1 MTLTAVEKVQQS
13 LYNIWTGASSSTE
26 FEMGEQATTST
37 SNSDG
42 PFDDPQKNQVWRV
55 LASQMMAS
63 YDELADVDML
73 EPDPTNRKAALKHSR
88 LAPFWIAS
96 EQKELTGLWSRD
108 CFKRWKRG
116 DLLKSDRVFGS
127 RFHYH
132 IKRDPKTGLITNCKV
147 CRVVQGNTMKAGEDF
162 EDAFSPVP
170 HATAGRII
178 ISLAAANDWELHCC
192 DLAQAFIQADKLPEG
207 VNGRVF
213 IRPPAGA
220 EEDDDVVYE
229 VLRPLYG
236 IPSSARALHLTLSK
250 WFKAEGFVTA
260 GFEDSVWIRPA
271 GGKYAHTLV
280 VSAHID
286 DTLMTSPDLDTLERF
301 KTSFLTRFDGTDEGP
316 VTGYVGC

>member
-1 MTLTAVEKVQQS
+1 MAKKSSGHKVQGGKRDEFLDFEVLEPPRHRGQIIQLHVAQPKAWKTSYAWTLRKLLDLNFHEPTTLEDCGMTLTAVEKVQQS
-13 LYNIWTGASSSTE
+13 LYNIWTGGSSSTE

-55 LASQMMAS
+55 LASQMMAL

-73 EPDPTNRKAALKHSR
+73 EPDPTNRKAALKRSR

-116 DLLKSDRVFGS
+116 DLLKSDSVFGS

-147 CRVVQGNTMKAGEDF
+147 RLVVQGNTLKAGEDF
-162 EDAFSPVP
+162 KDAFSPVP
-170 HATAGRII
+170 HATAGHII

-220 EEDDDVVYE
+220 EKDDAVVYE
-229 VLRPLYG
+229 VLRPL
-236 IPSSARALHLTLSK
+236 
-250 WFKAEGFVTA
+250 
-260 GFEDSVWIRPA
+260 
-271 GGKYAHTLV
+271 
-280 VSAHID
+280 
-286 DTLMTSPDLDTLERF
+286 
-301 KTSFLTRFDGTDEGP
+301 
-316 VTGYVGC
+316 